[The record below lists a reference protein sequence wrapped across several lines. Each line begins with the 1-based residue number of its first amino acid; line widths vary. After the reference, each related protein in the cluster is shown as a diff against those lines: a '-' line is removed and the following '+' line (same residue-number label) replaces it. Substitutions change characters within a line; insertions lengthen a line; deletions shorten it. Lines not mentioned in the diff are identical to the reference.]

1 MKLLTVLGSDDGWDQ
16 IIHALKPMGFEII
29 RYRHVLKAMDNLD
42 EVDPSAVII
51 SAQDFPRHW
60 KPLIQF
66 IRNERPR
73 ETCPIIIL
81 RGPLFS
87 DAEASHALYLGANGV
102 VKTAA
107 PGAAEEKQLRGLL
120 NRYLPAREKRKN
132 LRYSADREQGV
143 NFLIAHPRDG
153 VILTG
158 RVKNI
163 SRGGLFF
170 SPDHL
175 ALVGDIPLN
184 ATLSACSLRV
194 GRAIFSPVCK
204 LSRAGTTLALEF
216 LSFPEK
222 EQARFEASLEGLPP
236 AAPKSRNR
244 PLKTSQAV

>member
-1 MKLLTVLGSDDGWDQ
+1 MKLLVVLGSDDGWDQ
-16 IIHALKPMGFEII
+16 ITRALKPFGCEII
-29 RYRHVLKAMDNLD
+29 RYHHVLKAMDNID
-42 EVDPSAVII
+42 ELDPSAVII

-60 KPLIQF
+60 KTLVQF
-66 IRNERPR
+66 IRNERPK
-73 ETCPIIIL
+73 ESCPIIIM

-102 VKTAA
+102 VKISA

-120 NRYLPAREKRKN
+120 NRYIPLREKRQN
-132 LRYSADREQGV
+132 RRYAGDREKGV

-153 VILTG
+153 LIITG

-170 SPDHL
+170 CPDHL

-184 ATLSACSLRV
+184 TKLSACSLRV

-204 LSRAGTTLALEF
+204 LSRVGTTIALEF

-222 EQARFEASLEGLPP
+222 ERAFFEASLEGLPP
-236 AAPKSRNR
+236 AVTKNQRR
-244 PLKTSQAV
+244 PLKTTQAV